1 MNIDKNVLT
10 FRRDDCINIH
20 TGGREM
26 SIQVK
31 RIIIIGIIAIVAFV
45 LGRLAVRA
53 LMNLLL
59 GGTLFGG
66 NIL

>member
-1 MNIDKNVLT
+1 MTLTKKRVL
-10 FRRDDCINIH
+10 IL
-20 TGGREM
+20 
-26 SIQVK
+26 SAVVL
-31 RIIIIGIIAIVAFV
+31 IGVF

-53 LMNLLL
+53 LINLLL

>member
-1 MNIDKNVLT
+1 MTIGTKRVL
-10 FRRDDCINIH
+10 ILAVVILA
-20 TGGREM
+20 
-26 SIQVK
+26 
-31 RIIIIGIIAIVAFV
+31 GIV

-53 LMNLLL
+53 VLNLLL

>member
-1 MNIDKNVLT
+1 MTIGT
-10 FRRDDCINIH
+10 
-20 TGGREM
+20 
-26 SIQVK
+26 K
-31 RIIIIGIIAIVAFV
+31 RLIILAVVILAGFV

-53 LMNLLL
+53 VLNLLL